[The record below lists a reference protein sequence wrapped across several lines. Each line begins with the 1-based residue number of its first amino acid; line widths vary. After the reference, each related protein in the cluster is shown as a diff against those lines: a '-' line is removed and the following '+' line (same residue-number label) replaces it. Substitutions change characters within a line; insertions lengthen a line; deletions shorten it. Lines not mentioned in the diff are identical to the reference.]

1 VSEYLDRL
9 IESLEREVRQ
19 GRADMRRQPIT
30 TKANRDLVGHVNRIV
45 QRLETLKRL
54 QSMETMSV
62 PNRVAEVRAVRKQA
76 RSSRRVKCD
85 LFRQ

>member
-54 QSMETMSV
+54 QSMEPVT
-62 PNRVAEVRAVRKQA
+62 NRVAEVRKQA